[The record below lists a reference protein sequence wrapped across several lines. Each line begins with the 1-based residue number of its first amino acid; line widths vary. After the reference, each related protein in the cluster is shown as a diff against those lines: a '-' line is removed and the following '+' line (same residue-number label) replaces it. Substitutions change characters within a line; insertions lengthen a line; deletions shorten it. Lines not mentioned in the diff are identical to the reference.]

1 MPNREYYSSHVMDG
15 KKADVCAPSVVL
27 YTITTGYHP
36 SEKDHETDKD
46 RHGKLTFHLSSV
58 GNLKT

>member
-46 RHGKLTFHLSSV
+46 RHGKL
-58 GNLKT
+58 